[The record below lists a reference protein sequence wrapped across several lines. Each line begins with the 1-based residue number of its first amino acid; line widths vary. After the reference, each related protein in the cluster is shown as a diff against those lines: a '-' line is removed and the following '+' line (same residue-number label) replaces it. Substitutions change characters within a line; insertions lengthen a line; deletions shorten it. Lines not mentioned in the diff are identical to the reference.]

1 MCFCYIPSRPALNCR
16 YAATGKVNPSVKHV
30 MLGSNLEEGN
40 YLMPVTMPLN
50 NNVNATVADYHDWLK
65 VNFGNLS
72 RQVDRLYAGVLSV
85 LKSPWHTAST
95 IYTESQYLCP
105 TARSARWLS
114 SSKVGNMTDVYTYRL
129 TYVPRRMLAG
139 AVQESCRSR
148 AHSKRSVRCD

>member
-1 MCFCYIPSRPALNCR
+1 
-16 YAATGKVNPSVKHV
+16 

-129 TYVPRRMLAG
+129 TCVLRRMRAG
-139 AVQESCRSR
+139 VVQESCTFP
-148 AHSKRSVRCD
+148 AVGSVRLDSTTCPHHACYPKVNAVASFLFFFFLVC